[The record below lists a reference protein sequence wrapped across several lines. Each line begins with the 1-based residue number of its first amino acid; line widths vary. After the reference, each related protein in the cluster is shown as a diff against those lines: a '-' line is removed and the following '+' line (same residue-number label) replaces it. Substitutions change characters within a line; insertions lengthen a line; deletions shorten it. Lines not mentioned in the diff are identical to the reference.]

1 MQDQP
6 TTLWKVRRDTEEV
19 SCLVRLMPYG
29 IEVDIVRNGKVV
41 LTRVFETDHE
51 ALAWA
56 QGKRS
61 ARESEGW
68 IVLPTE
74 PATDQRPIAN

>member
-1 MQDQP
+1 MQDSP
-6 TTLWKVRRDTEEV
+6 TTLWKVRRDEDEA

-51 ALAWA
+51 ALGWA
-56 QGKRS
+56 QGKQS

-68 IVLPTE
+68 TLLPAE
-74 PATDQRPIAN
+74 APTDQRPVA

>member
-6 TTLWKVRRDTEEV
+6 TTLWKVRRDDEEA

-41 LTRVFETDHE
+41 LTRVFETDQE
-51 ALAWA
+51 ALGWA

-68 IVLPTE
+68 TVLPAE
-74 PATDQRPIAN
+74 PTADQRPVA